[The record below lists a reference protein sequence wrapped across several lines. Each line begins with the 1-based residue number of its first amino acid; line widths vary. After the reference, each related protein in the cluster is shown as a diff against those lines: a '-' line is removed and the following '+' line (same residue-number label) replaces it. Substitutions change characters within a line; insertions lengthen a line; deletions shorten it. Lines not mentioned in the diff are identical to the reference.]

1 MSKLALNSGQAA
13 AVSAMLNF
21 LSDPSPESHFFVL
34 SGSAGTGKTFSL
46 REVLSAFE
54 ASHGKIA
61 FTAPTNKAA
70 KELRKITGKA
80 STIYALL
87 GLRITAK
94 GEVKELEVGK
104 NPNIDL
110 SEYDAIVVDEGGMI
124 SSQLYH
130 LIQDVA
136 IKYNVKFIFSGD
148 KFQLPPV
155 KERQS
160 PIWNIDNGAD
170 LLEVMRHDNQ
180 ILKLVTRIRDAMTK
194 PLLNIKIDSD
204 NADGEG
210 VFKLTKYDFK
220 KRIFSDAMEG
230 KFADSNQ
237 TKVIAWRNATVGTYN
252 QLIRT
257 AIYGAGAAPYEAG
270 ERIIAAAPCF
280 QGDDTILT
288 TDEEAM
294 VESAVTCNHPI
305 EPRFQ
310 AIELKARTEDNRVI
324 RLLVLHPESFQ
335 DFDNA
340 CQQLAHQAKQNP
352 KMWKSYWNLKE
363 LFHEIKYA
371 YAITAH
377 RAQGSTYDNVY
388 VDYQDILM
396 NRERM
401 EAFQCLYVACSRPR
415 KTLILA

>member
-94 GEVKELEVGK
+94 GEVKELELGK
-104 NPNIDL
+104 NTKIDL
-110 SEYDAIVVDEGGMI
+110 SEYDAIVIDEGGMV
-124 SSQLYH
+124 SNHLYS
-130 LIQDVA
+130 LIQDIA
-136 IKYNVKFIFSGD
+136 IKFNVKFIFSGD

-155 KERQS
+155 KERKS
-160 PIWNIDNGAD
+160 PIWNIDNGAE

-180 ILKLVTRIRDAMTK
+180 ILKLVTKIRDSMTK
-194 PLLNIKIDSD
+194 PLLNIKIEND
-204 NADGEG
+204 NDGEEG
-210 VFKLTKYDFK
+210 VFKLAKYEFK
-220 KRIFSDAMEG
+220 KRIFQDATAG
-230 KFADSNQ
+230 KFADSNK
-237 TKVIAWRNATVGTYN
+237 TKVIAWRNTKVNEYN

-257 AIYGAGAAPYEAG
+257 AIYGAGAATYEAG
-270 ERIIAAAPCF
+270 ERIIAAAPCL
-280 QGDDTILT
+280 QGDDTLLT
-288 TDEEAM
+288 SDEEAM
-294 VESAVTCNHPI
+294 VESTVSCLHPL

-310 AIELKARTEDNRVI
+310 AIELKARTEGNKVI
-324 RLLVLHPESFQ
+324 RLLVLHPDSAL

-340 CQQLAHQAKQNP
+340 CQELAHRAKQNP
-352 KMWKSYWNLKE
+352 SLWKSYWNLKE